1 MFTTSVLSPNCKQ
14 FHFFFLFI
22 MLPNTWV
29 MWKEP
34 SSIILVKAKI
44 LVWDLSK
51 KLHMNLVS
59 WHCGINPSYLGR
71 RSKIGIAFST
81 SYKKSHF
88 QAHRW
93 VAHRQEQGVKRQT
106 KHLMMVTNS
115 ESFESRVRLVKQ
127 NSRHLLTVPLLSES
141 TQHPIVGQTGQSW
154 PVQCFLFIYRVAK
167 GERN

>member
-1 MFTTSVLSPNCKQ
+1 MFTTSVLS
-14 FHFFFLFI
+14 
-22 MLPNTWV
+22 
-29 MWKEP
+29 
-34 SSIILVKAKI
+34 
-44 LVWDLSK
+44 
-51 KLHMNLVS
+51 
-59 WHCGINPSYLGR
+59 YLGR
-71 RSKIGIAFST
+71 RSRIGISFSTSYKKSRFQFST

-127 NSRHLLTVPLLSES
+127 NSRHLLTVPLFSES

-154 PVQCFLFIYRVAK
+154 PVQYFLFIYRVAK